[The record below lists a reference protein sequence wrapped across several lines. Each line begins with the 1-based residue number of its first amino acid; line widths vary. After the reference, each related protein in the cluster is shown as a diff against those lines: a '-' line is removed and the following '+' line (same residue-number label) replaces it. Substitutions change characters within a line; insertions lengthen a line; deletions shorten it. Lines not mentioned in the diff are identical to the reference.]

1 MMLSHRQQTT
11 QAKTTSEISMTTASD
26 ESERQDLRISEL
38 ESRLEF
44 QDETIQKLNDE
55 MVQIQHK
62 LFTQEKQ
69 LKRLNERLQAR
80 GEDEDGADPNQ
91 IEPPPPHY

>member
-1 MMLSHRQQTT
+1 
-11 QAKTTSEISMTTASD
+11 MTTASD
-26 ESERQDLRISEL
+26 EAERQDRRISEL

-55 MVQIQHK
+55 MVQLQHK
-62 LFTQEKQ
+62 LFAQEKQ

>member
-1 MMLSHRQQTT
+1 M
-11 QAKTTSEISMTTASD
+11 TTSSNED
-26 ESERQDLRISEL
+26 ERQDRRISEL

-55 MVQIQHK
+55 MVQLQHK
-62 LFTQEKQ
+62 LFAQEKQ
-69 LKRLNERLQAR
+69 LKRLIERLQAR
-80 GEDEDGADPNQ
+80 GDDEDGADPNQ

>member
-1 MMLSHRQQTT
+1 
-11 QAKTTSEISMTTASD
+11 MTTASY

-62 LFTQEKQ
+62 LFAQEKQ

>member
-1 MMLSHRQQTT
+1 MLSHRQQTT

-26 ESERQDLRISEL
+26 EAERQDQRISEL

-55 MVQIQHK
+55 MVQLQHK
-62 LFTQEKQ
+62 LFAQEKQ

>member
-1 MMLSHRQQTT
+1 MLSHRQQTT

-55 MVQIQHK
+55 MVQIQRK
-62 LFTQEKQ
+62 L
-69 LKRLNERLQAR
+69 LNERLKAR

>member
-1 MMLSHRQQTT
+1 
-11 QAKTTSEISMTTASD
+11 MTTASD
-26 ESERQDLRISEL
+26 EAERQDQRISEL

-55 MVQIQHK
+55 MVQLQHK
-62 LFTQEKQ
+62 LFAQEKQ

>member
-1 MMLSHRQQTT
+1 MLSHRQQTT
-11 QAKTTSEISMTTASD
+11 RAKTTSEISMTTASD
-26 ESERQDLRISEL
+26 EAERQDRRISEL

-55 MVQIQHK
+55 MVQLQHK
-62 LFTQEKQ
+62 LFAQEKQ

>member
-1 MMLSHRQQTT
+1 
-11 QAKTTSEISMTTASD
+11 MTTATD
-26 ESERQDLRISEL
+26 EAERQDRRISEL

-55 MVQIQHK
+55 MVQLQHK
-62 LFTQEKQ
+62 LFAQEKQ
-69 LKRLNERLQAR
+69 LKRLSERLQAQ